1 MTDLHWALLAL
12 GAVFIVS
19 VMAFNWWQER
29 KFKRETSSRFDE
41 PRYDALMEKSAPA
54 GDATGREA
62 FIPESYPQE
71 SSSRERLDRDDDFQ
85 FDHNAILKEDD
96 DDHHAEVRLSEPAVK
111 LSQAATAAS
120 VQAEAYAQTQ
130 SIQTQ
135 PTDTQPIETQ
145 YPDTQ
150 AYAEPEFDNAADE
163 TQRVADFEP
172 EHQAEYQADFAAE
185 YEPETALHEP
195 AFAEP
200 ADPADT
206 VPPWEEETQLEPQP
220 VHVTA
225 PSSQNPN
232 QSPADL
238 QLPAEINTD
247 IDFCAVL
254 ALAQPA
260 SGLQLREFLLS
271 ITDIDKPVYA
281 YGLAGDQRWHLL
293 TREQESTSFSAAV
306 CTLQLADRAGAVS
319 TGSLSRFHLAVEALA
334 DNLNADLEWVHV
346 ENPLQ
351 HAAQLDQFCIEVDQM
366 VAFHLTHGGSGS
378 FTGTKFRGLAEAGGL
393 SLGTDGA
400 YHYLAEGA
408 DGEKQVLFSVV
419 NHDPQP
425 FTAEMLRS
433 SVIRGVSFQLDIPR
447 VRSYGE
453 AYNHMVLLARQ
464 MEHSLGAHLVD
475 EKQRELGE
483 AQIDKIRQQIKLIHD
498 KMVARGIAPGEAY
511 ALRLF
516 S

>member
-12 GAVFIVS
+12 GAVFIAS

-41 PRYDALMEKSAPA
+41 PRYDALMEQ
-54 GDATGREA
+54 ATPQSDVASRE
-62 FIPESYPQE
+62 ST
-71 SSSRERLDRDDDFQ
+71 SRERLDRDDDFQ
-85 FDHNAILKEDD
+85 FDHNAILKDEDED
-96 DDHHAEVRLSEPAVK
+96 SHAEVRLSEPAVK
-111 LSQAATAAS
+111 LSKTAISSDEQAFAGSQYVEPQHIESQPYAAP
-120 VQAEAYAQTQ
+120 ELDEN
-130 SIQTQ
+130 
-135 PTDTQPIETQ
+135 PGNHHFETQ
-145 YPDTQ
+145 YQPE
-150 AYAEPEFDNAADE
+150 AELEPEYHAQFE
-163 TQRVADFEP
+163 T
-172 EHQAEYQADFAAE
+172 E
-185 YEPETALHEP
+185 YEPENALHES
-195 AFAEP
+195 ALAQEAE
-200 ADPADT
+200 DL
-206 VPPWEEETQLEPQP
+206 PPWEEENQLAPQP
-220 VHVTA
+220 AMVST
-225 PSSQNPN
+225 PSSPTQPE
-232 QSPADL
+232 L

-254 ALAQPA
+254 TLAQPA

-306 CTLQLADRAGAVS
+306 CTLQLADRSGAVS

-334 DNLNADLEWVHV
+334 DNLNADLEWIHA

-366 VAFHLTHGGSGS
+366 VTFHLTQGGSGS

-425 FTAEMLRS
+425 FTPEMLRS
-433 SVIRGVSFQLDIPR
+433 SVIRGLSFQLDIPR

-475 EKQRELGE
+475 EKQRELGD